1 MLYEKCREILS
12 GRGIPNPSDQSFLLR
27 DDGNGPYISSWDVS
41 ALGAQPTPAELNA
54 ASASAGVS
62 VISASE
68 RDADLASKG
77 LKALMLAVDQRL
89 RRVVLTDT
97 TTPAEWAEAIRT
109 EYDAL

>member
-12 GRGIPNPSDQSFLLR
+12 GRGIPNPPDQSFLLR
-27 DDGNGPYISSWDVS
+27 DDGNGPFISSWDVS

-68 RDADLASKG
+68 RDADLSSKA
-77 LKALMLAVDQRL
+77 LKALMLAVDQRF
-89 RRVVLTDT
+89 RRVFPTDT
-97 TTPAEWAEAIRT
+97 TTADEWEAAIRT